1 MESQS
6 PVFQVTPE
14 NFQAEVVE
22 RSQQLPVLLLF
33 WADQVMESRDT
44 RQTLETLV
52 RQYAGKVVL
61 GLVDVAQDQTL
72 AQHLR
77 VQGLPSLRVVQGGQ
91 IVQQADGPQPESA
104 FKALL
109 DQLTLSPADLLQAE
123 LAEVL
128 ERRDFDTAIT
138 MLRQALKEEPQND
151 AARVE
156 LADVLIRAGRLD
168 DGRELLAVVPEA
180 ADERERPQ
188 TRLEL
193 HEEAAAL
200 GTRAEAEQALAG
212 DPDDLE
218 ACYRLAVLAA
228 VAEDYEAG
236 LEQAMH
242 ILQRDRKFRDDIGRL
257 TMIRIFTLM
266 GKGSEL
272 ASKYRRRMFAFMH

>member
-6 PVFQVTPE
+6 PIFQVTPE

-33 WADQVMESRDT
+33 WADQVLESRDT
-44 RQTLETLV
+44 RQLLENLV

-61 GLVDVAQDQTL
+61 GLVDVAQDQAL

-123 LAEVL
+123 LSELL
-128 ERRDFDTAIT
+128 ERRDFDSAVA

-168 DGRELLAVVPEA
+168 DGRGLLAAVPDTV
-180 ADERERPQ
+180 DERDRPQ

-193 HEEAAAL
+193 QEEAAGL
-200 GTRAEAEQALAG
+200 GTRDEAEQALAR
-212 DPDDLE
+212 DADDLE
-218 ACYRLAVLAA
+218 ARYRLAVLAA
-228 VAEDYEAG
+228 AAEDYEAG
-236 LEQAMH
+236 LEHAMR
-242 ILQRDRKFRDDIGRL
+242 ILQQDRQFRDDIGRL
-257 TMIRIFTLM
+257 TMIRIFTLL